1 MTIQYHTMLFHNIP
15 YRVKDDFLG
24 DAGMTNIF
32 LTGPPHFPPNSLTRL
47 GENYLSD
54 KQGMTCSF
62 LHLTWLGWSDVP
74 VWYVVKRGHKCIL
87 KNENNPLLDQ
97 NVGVVCGRNRAEQLN
112 PNVNREDKQ
121 ALINFTILTS
131 PVRRADKYCLKLNKM
146 SNVLIFMS
154 QKISVHIMLVPINIC
169 YTVSSFAYL

>member
-1 MTIQYHTMLFHNIP
+1 
-15 YRVKDDFLG
+15 
-24 DAGMTNIF
+24 MTNTF
-32 LTGPPHFPPNSLTRL
+32 PHFPPNSLRL

-97 NVGVVCGRNRAEQLN
+97 NVGMVCGRNRAEQLN
-112 PNVNREDKQ
+112 PNVNCEDKQ
-121 ALINFTILTS
+121 GLINFTILTS
-131 PVRRADKYCLKLNKM
+131 PVRRRRADKYFLTLNKI
-146 SNVLIFMS
+146 SISSCSFL
-154 QKISVHIMLVPINIC
+154 QKLLYILC
-169 YTVSSFAYL
+169 WFL